1 MMERPLWIR
10 LVIVAAVV
18 LVLVALTLVNYRFAE
33 QLPGGNDF
41 LARWT
46 GARYW
51 VQEGVSPYDARVSQA
66 AQELI
71 YGRPANIEIGEDIG
85 HFVYP
90 FPSMVFFAPFG
101 LLPYT
106 AARAIWMT
114 VLEVSLPLL
123 AVIGLAIAGW
133 NPRRA
138 LLVSLLLFSV
148 LWYHGM
154 RAVIVGQFAVVEALL
169 MAGVL
174 LAIKRG
180 SDPLAGILLAFTIA
194 KPQMAVLFVPFV
206 LLWAAWSRRWSIV
219 VWGVGTLGALFVV
232 SVLILPDWPLMWL
245 RQLLEYPDYS
255 PLGPPVQI
263 IADLFPS
270 LSGAIF
276 ILVGGALLLYLF
288 WEWAKSVGKP
298 DRWFQWTA
306 ALTIA
311 ITNLVAFRTATSN
324 YVVLIPALC
333 LVFSVLVERWGGRG
347 RIVVLLSIAALLF
360 GLWALFLT
368 TVEGNVENPIMYLP
382 VPIFV
387 LLGLWWARWWAIR
400 AVRLPHEV

>member
-1 MMERPLWIR
+1 MIERPFWIR
-10 LVIVAAVV
+10 FVIAAAIV
-18 LVLVALTLVNYRFAE
+18 LVLVALTFVNYRFAQE
-33 QLPGGNDF
+33 LPGGNDF

-46 GARYW
+46 GAYYW
-51 VQEGVSPYDARVSQA
+51 IQEGISPYDQRVSEA

-71 YGRPANIEIGEDIG
+71 YGRPADIEIGEDIG

-114 VLEVSLPLL
+114 VLEVSLPIL
-123 AVIGLAIAGW
+123 ALIGLAIAGW
-133 NPRRA
+133 SPRRA
-138 LLVSLLLFSV
+138 VVVSLLLFSV

-154 RAVIVGQFAVVEALL
+154 RAVIVGQFAIIEALL

-180 SDPLAGILLAFTIA
+180 NDPLAGILLAFTIA
-194 KPQMAVLFVPFV
+194 KPQMAVLFLPFV
-206 LLWAAWSRRWSIV
+206 LIWAAWSRRWSIV
-219 VWGVGTLGALFVV
+219 VWGVGALAALLAV
-232 SVLILPDWPLMWL
+232 SVVILPDWPLMWL

-263 IADLFPS
+263 MAELFPS
-270 LSGAIF
+270 ISGALFVIAS
-276 ILVGGALLLYLF
+276 GAVLLYLF

-306 ALTIA
+306 AMTIA
-311 ITNLVAFRTATSN
+311 VTNLVAFRTATSN
-324 YVVLIPALC
+324 YVVLLPALC

-347 RIVVLLSIAALLF
+347 RAVVLLAIAALLF
-360 GLWALFLT
+360 GLWALFFA
-368 TVEGNVENPIMYLP
+368 TVEGNIEHPIMYIP
-382 VPIFV
+382 VPALT
-387 LLGLWWARWWAIR
+387 LLGLLWARWWAIR
-400 AVRLPHEV
+400 AVRLP